1 MDGYFEDGVPAEFW
15 RLLLLY
21 LCVNQLSSLPWA
33 RPFGESVV
41 RTMREQA
48 KRVLDWYAD
57 GIVPSWYERS

>member
-33 RPFGESVV
+33 LPFGESEV